1 MSDNAPRSPQ
11 DLFDGYPDCLAICRR
26 VEQVL
31 SFFGEVS
38 MAVTKSQVAFR
49 RRKAFAFV
57 WRPGQYV
64 SSRVPAVLSIAL
76 PFEITSDRFKEIA
89 HPTPTVWMHHLELR
103 DVSEVDEQVCGWL
116 ANAYEKAS

>member
-1 MSDNAPRSPQ
+1 M
-11 DLFDGYPDCLAICRR
+11 G
-26 VEQVL
+26 
-31 SFFGEVS
+31 
-38 MAVTKSQVAFR
+38 
-49 RRKAFAFV
+49 AFAFV